1 MKHSLKQPSSWLQAL
16 WWQTPPAVAA
26 GLTTLFCV
34 FLLSFA
40 LVLEYFVELT
50 PCPLCIAQRIFFF
63 LIGAATFFYLWFPK
77 LLTQKLLAIKVILL
91 SLFGGAIA
99 ARQVW
104 MQHHPPTTDSAGCPV
119 SFGSFIDQFLQA
131 LGGTGDCAKVD
142 WTFITL
148 SIAEWSLISF
158 IFLFIV
164 GVWFWQRSKT
174 EA

>member
-1 MKHSLKQPSSWLQAL
+1 
-16 WWQTPPAVAA
+16 
-26 GLTTLFCV
+26 
-34 FLLSFA
+34 
-40 LVLEYFVELT
+40 
-50 PCPLCIAQRIFFF
+50 
-63 LIGAATFFYLWFPK
+63 
-77 LLTQKLLAIKVILL
+77 
-91 SLFGGAIA
+91 
-99 ARQVW
+99 